1 MFLWLHDSDIEV
13 ISLHSLALKTKP
25 YVIGKQQA
33 NVIIELCHGC
43 QPASPVEINFYYQ
56 FNLPQ
61 DLAVLRKS
69 PWILTEHTSH
79 SKS

>member
-43 QPASPVEINFYYQ
+43 QPASPVEINFYY
-56 FNLPQ
+56 
-61 DLAVLRKS
+61 
-69 PWILTEHTSH
+69 
-79 SKS
+79 